1 MLYSTKL
8 NEFEPGQIN
17 LLLEVIEE
25 RLNAIQIAQMKAE
38 LNEEEDMTA
47 IINKCEEDLKTLTLW
62 RVQLLNAKEDIEQL
76 THSN

>member
-1 MLYSTKL
+1 MYNTRI
-8 NEFEPGQIN
+8 NEFEPDQIN

-62 RVQLLNAKEDIEQL
+62 RVQLLNAKEDIKQL
-76 THSN
+76 VNSN

>member
-1 MLYSTKL
+1 MYNTRL
-8 NEFEPGQIN
+8 NEFEPDQIN

-47 IINKCEEDLKTLTLW
+47 IINKCEEDLEILTLW
-62 RVQLLNAKEDIEQL
+62 KIQLENAKEDIKL
-76 THSN
+76 LVNSN